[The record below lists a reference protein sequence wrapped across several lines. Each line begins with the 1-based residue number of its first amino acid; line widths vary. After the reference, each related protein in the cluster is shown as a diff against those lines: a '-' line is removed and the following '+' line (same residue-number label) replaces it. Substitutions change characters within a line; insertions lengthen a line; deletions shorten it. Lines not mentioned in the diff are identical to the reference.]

1 MKVVT
6 LEGLAYFL
14 SKLRE
19 LFVSKAELDDSI
31 TTITSEEIDEIIS
44 SVE

>member
-14 SKLRE
+14 QKLRDM
-19 LFVSKAELDDSI
+19 FVSKTELDDSI
-31 TTITSEEIDEIIS
+31 TTATSADIDEIIS
-44 SVE
+44 TVN